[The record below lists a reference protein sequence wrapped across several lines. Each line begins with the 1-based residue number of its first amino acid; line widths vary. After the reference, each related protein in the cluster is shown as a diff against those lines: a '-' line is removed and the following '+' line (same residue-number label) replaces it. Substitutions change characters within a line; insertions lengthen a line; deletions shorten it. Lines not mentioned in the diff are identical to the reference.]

1 LSTTARHSPSNRNS
15 EVVGRGNLREG
26 GRGREIEHGDIWDRD
41 LRKRDLGKGEG
52 EGRSDMGKSRRGRSV
67 EERFRYLN
75 SSKSSQKKWIA
86 LELLKD
92 GIDSENAQASMSQL
106 TKEKGGFKA
115 CMFVLVLTT
124 LENIG
129 FVANMSS
136 LVLYFHLVMQFD
148 LSTSANTF
156 TNFLGSTFLLTILG
170 GFISDTYLNRLYTC
184 LLFGI
189 LEVLGLLLLTIQG
202 KSHKLQPDPCNKSSC
217 VKGGQAAMFYIT
229 IFLLALGAGGLKGS
243 VTALGADQF
252 DQKDRKEAKALA
264 SYFNSYQFSVTV
276 GSIIGVT
283 AVVWVA
289 MNKAWYWGFMISLI
303 CTSIGVVI
311 LALGKP
317 FYRLRPQG
325 TSPLVKISQVIV
337 AAIRNRNVKVPENSH
352 ELYEVDDKDTISHTS
367 QFRLLDKAASVREGT
382 TPEAWKVCTVTQ
394 VEEVKI
400 LIRML
405 PIIASTIIMNTCM
418 AQLQTYSVLQ
428 GYSMNTHLGSLK
440 IPSASI
446 PVIPLIFMSILL
458 PIYEFFFVP
467 LARKI
472 TGHPTGITQ
481 LQRVGIGLVLS
492 IISMSIAG
500 VIEIKRRH
508 QALKNP
514 LKPISLFWLSFQY
527 GVFGI
532 ADMFTVIGLMEF
544 FYREAP
550 KWMRSLSTSFA
561 LLSLSFGYF
570 LSTAFVNLVN
580 AVTKKVTPSK
590 QGWLEAPDL
599 NHNKL
604 ELFYWFLA
612 ILSLLNFANYLFWAS
627 WYKYKSDAKVTET
640 QVKAVRGSSIV
651 AAED

>member
-1 LSTTARHSPSNRNS
+1 MQDVENGESPISSYPLS
-15 EVVGRGNLREG
+15 
-26 GRGREIEHGDIWDRD
+26 
-41 LRKRDLGKGEG
+41 
-52 EGRSDMGKSRRGRSV
+52 
-67 EERFRYLN
+67 
-75 SSKSSQKKWIA
+75 
-86 LELLKD
+86 
-92 GIDSENAQASMSQL
+92 
-106 TKEKGGFKA
+106 KEKGGFKA

-148 LSTSANTF
+148 LSTSANTL
-156 TNFLGSTFLLTILG
+156 TIFLGSTFLLTILG
-170 GFISDTYLNRLYTC
+170 GLISDTYLNRLYTC
-184 LLFGI
+184 VLFSI
-189 LEVLGLLLLTIQG
+189 LEVLGLLLLYIQA
-202 KSHKLQPDPCNKSSC
+202 KSHKLQPDPCGKSSC
-217 VKGGQAAMFYIT
+217 VKGSEAVMFYCT
-229 IFLLALGAGGLKGS
+229 IFLLALGAGGVKGS
-243 VTALGADQF
+243 VAALGADQF
-252 DQKDRKEAKALA
+252 DQKDPKEAKALA
-264 SYFNSYQFSVTV
+264 SFFNSYQFSITV

-283 AVVWVA
+283 IVVWIA
-289 MNKAWYWGFMISLI
+289 MNRGWHWGFLISLI
-303 CTSIGVVI
+303 ATSIGVVI

-317 FYRLRPQG
+317 FYRIQAQG
-325 TSPLVKISQVIV
+325 ASPLVKISQVIV
-337 AAIRNRNVKVPENSH
+337 AAIRNRNVPLPQDAN
-352 ELYEVDDKDTISHTS
+352 ELYEIEDNDAISHTS
-367 QFRLLDKAASVREGT
+367 QFRLLDKAASVRRGMDPVPWT
-382 TPEAWKVCTVTQ
+382 VCTVTQ

-418 AQLQTYSVLQ
+418 AQMQTYSVLQ
-428 GYSMNTHLGSLK
+428 GYIMNTHLGSFK

-492 IISMSIAG
+492 VISMSIAG
-500 VIEIKRRH
+500 VVEVKRRH
-508 QALKNP
+508 KALEDP
-514 LKPISLFWLSFQY
+514 LHPISLFWLSFQY
-527 GVFGI
+527 GVFGV
-532 ADMFTVIGLMEF
+532 ADMFTVIGLIEF

-590 QGWLEAPDL
+590 RGWLEAPDL

-612 ILSLLNFANYLFWAS
+612 ILSLLNFFNYLFWAS
-627 WYKYKSDAKVTET
+627 WYKYKTDANDEET
-640 QVKAVRGSSIV
+640 QSKAVKGTSAV
-651 AAED
+651 AAEN

>member
-1 LSTTARHSPSNRNS
+1 MDVENGESPISSYPLS
-15 EVVGRGNLREG
+15 
-26 GRGREIEHGDIWDRD
+26 
-41 LRKRDLGKGEG
+41 
-52 EGRSDMGKSRRGRSV
+52 
-67 EERFRYLN
+67 
-75 SSKSSQKKWIA
+75 
-86 LELLKD
+86 
-92 GIDSENAQASMSQL
+92 
-106 TKEKGGFKA
+106 KEKGGFNA
-115 CMFVLVLTT
+115 CMFVLVLTI

-148 LSTSANTF
+148 LSTSANTL
-156 TNFLGSTFLLTILG
+156 TIFLGSTFLLTILG
-170 GFISDTYLNRLYTC
+170 GLISDTYLNRLYTC
-184 LLFGI
+184 VLFGI
-189 LEVLGLLLLTIQG
+189 LEVLGLLLLYIQA
-202 KSHKLQPDPCNKSSC
+202 KSHKLQPDPCGKSSC
-217 VKGGQAAMFYIT
+217 VKGSEAVMFYCT
-229 IFLLALGAGGLKGS
+229 IFLLALGAGGVKGS
-243 VTALGADQF
+243 VAALGADQF
-252 DQKDRKEAKALA
+252 DQKDPKEAKALA
-264 SYFNSYQFSVTV
+264 SFFNSYQFSITV

-283 AVVWVA
+283 IVVWVA
-289 MNKAWYWGFMISLI
+289 MNRGWHWGFLISLI
-303 CTSIGVVI
+303 ATSIGVVI

-317 FYRLRPQG
+317 FYRIQAQG
-325 TSPLVKISQVIV
+325 ASPLVKISQVIV
-337 AAIRNRNVKVPENSH
+337 AAIRNRNVPLPQDAN
-352 ELYEVDDKDTISHTS
+352 ELYEIEDNDAISHTS
-367 QFRLLDKAASVREGT
+367 QFRLLDKAASVRRGMDPVPWT
-382 TPEAWKVCTVTQ
+382 VCTVTQ

-418 AQLQTYSVLQ
+418 AQMQTYSVLQ
-428 GYSMNTHLGSLK
+428 GYIMNTHLGSFK
-440 IPSASI
+440 IASASI

-492 IISMSIAG
+492 VISMSIAG
-500 VIEIKRRH
+500 IVEVKRRH
-508 QALKNP
+508 KALEDP
-514 LKPISLFWLSFQY
+514 LHPISLFWLSFQY
-527 GVFGI
+527 GVFGV

-590 QGWLEAPDL
+590 RGWLEAPDL

-612 ILSLLNFANYLFWAS
+612 ILSLLNFFNYLFWAS
-627 WYKYKSDAKVTET
+627 WYKYKTDANDEET
-640 QVKAVRGSSIV
+640 QSKAVKGTSAV
-651 AAED
+651 AAEN

>member
-1 LSTTARHSPSNRNS
+1 
-15 EVVGRGNLREG
+15 
-26 GRGREIEHGDIWDRD
+26 
-41 LRKRDLGKGEG
+41 
-52 EGRSDMGKSRRGRSV
+52 M
-67 EERFRYLN
+67 
-75 SSKSSQKKWIA
+75 
-86 LELLKD
+86 
-92 GIDSENAQASMSQL
+92 DSENGQSTM
-106 TKEKGGFKA
+106 KKGGFKA
-115 CMFVLVLTT
+115 CMFVLVLTS

-148 LSTSANTF
+148 LSTSANTL

-170 GFISDTYLNRLYTC
+170 GFISDTYFNRLYTC
-184 LLFGI
+184 LVFGM
-189 LEVLGLLLLTIQG
+189 LEVLGLLLLFIQAN
-202 KSHKLQPDPCNKSSC
+202 SHKLQPDPCNKSSC
-217 VKGGQAAMFYIT
+217 VKGGEEVMFYCT
-229 IFLLALGAGGLKGS
+229 IILLSLGAGGIKGS
-243 VTALGADQF
+243 VAALGADQF
-252 DQKDRKEAKALA
+252 DQKDAKAAKALA
-264 SYFNSYQFSVTV
+264 SYFNSYQFSITV

-283 AVVWVA
+283 IVVWLA
-289 MNKAWYWGFMISLI
+289 MNKGWHWGFLI
-303 CTSIGVVI
+303 GLITTSIGVVV

-317 FYRLRPQG
+317 FYRLQPQG
-325 TSPLVKISQVIV
+325 TSPLVKISQVVV
-337 AAIRNRNVKVPENSH
+337 AAFRNRNVALPENAND
-352 ELYEVDDKDTISHTS
+352 LYEIDDEDAISHTS

-382 TPEAWKVCTVTQ
+382 DPLPWKVCTVTQ

-405 PIIASTIIMNTCM
+405 PIILSTIIMNTCM
-418 AQLQTYSVLQ
+418 AQMQTYSVLQ
-428 GYSMNTHLGSLK
+428 GYFMNTHLGSFK

-446 PVIPLIFMSILL
+446 PVIPLIFMSVLL
-458 PIYEFFFVP
+458 PVYEFLFVP
-467 LARKI
+467 FARRI

-500 VIEIKRRH
+500 VIEVKRRH
-508 QALKNP
+508 QALKDP
-514 LKPISLFWLSFQY
+514 LRPISLFWLSFQY
-527 GVFGI
+527 AVFGI

-570 LSTAFVNLVN
+570 LSTAFVNLVD

-612 ILSLLNFANYLFWAS
+612 ILSLLNFFNYLFWAS
-627 WYKYKSDAKVTET
+627 WYKYKSDVKDTET
-640 QVKAVRGSSIV
+640 QIKVTMTGTSVV

>member
-1 LSTTARHSPSNRNS
+1 MDVENGESPISSYPLS
-15 EVVGRGNLREG
+15 
-26 GRGREIEHGDIWDRD
+26 
-41 LRKRDLGKGEG
+41 
-52 EGRSDMGKSRRGRSV
+52 
-67 EERFRYLN
+67 
-75 SSKSSQKKWIA
+75 
-86 LELLKD
+86 
-92 GIDSENAQASMSQL
+92 
-106 TKEKGGFKA
+106 KEKGGFKA

-148 LSTSANTF
+148 LSTSANTL
-156 TNFLGSTFLLTILG
+156 TIFLGSTFLLTILG
-170 GFISDTYLNRLYTC
+170 GLISDTYLNRLYTC
-184 LLFGI
+184 VLFSI
-189 LEVLGLLLLTIQG
+189 LEVLGLLLLYIQA
-202 KSHKLQPDPCNKSSC
+202 KSHKLQPDPCGKSSC
-217 VKGGQAAMFYIT
+217 VKGSEAVMFYCT
-229 IFLLALGAGGLKGS
+229 IFLLALGAGGVKGS
-243 VTALGADQF
+243 VAALGADQF
-252 DQKDRKEAKALA
+252 DQKDPKEAKALA
-264 SYFNSYQFSVTV
+264 SFFNSYQFSITV

-283 AVVWVA
+283 IVVWIA
-289 MNKAWYWGFMISLI
+289 MNRGWHWGFLISLI
-303 CTSIGVVI
+303 ATSIGVVI

-317 FYRLRPQG
+317 FYRIQAQG
-325 TSPLVKISQVIV
+325 ASPLVKISQVIV
-337 AAIRNRNVKVPENSH
+337 AAIRNRNVPLPQDAN
-352 ELYEVDDKDTISHTS
+352 ELYEIEDNDAISHTS
-367 QFRLLDKAASVREGT
+367 QFRLLDKAASVRRGMDPVPWT
-382 TPEAWKVCTVTQ
+382 VCTVTQ

-418 AQLQTYSVLQ
+418 AQMQTYSVLQ
-428 GYSMNTHLGSLK
+428 GYIMNTHLGSFK

-492 IISMSIAG
+492 VISMSIAG
-500 VIEIKRRH
+500 VVEVKRRH
-508 QALKNP
+508 KALEDP
-514 LKPISLFWLSFQY
+514 LHPISLFWLSFQY
-527 GVFGI
+527 GVFGV
-532 ADMFTVIGLMEF
+532 ADMFTVIGLIEF

-590 QGWLEAPDL
+590 RGWLEAPDL

-612 ILSLLNFANYLFWAS
+612 ILSLLNFFNYLFWAS
-627 WYKYKSDAKVTET
+627 WYKYKTDANDEET
-640 QVKAVRGSSIV
+640 QSKAVKGTSAV
-651 AAED
+651 AAEN